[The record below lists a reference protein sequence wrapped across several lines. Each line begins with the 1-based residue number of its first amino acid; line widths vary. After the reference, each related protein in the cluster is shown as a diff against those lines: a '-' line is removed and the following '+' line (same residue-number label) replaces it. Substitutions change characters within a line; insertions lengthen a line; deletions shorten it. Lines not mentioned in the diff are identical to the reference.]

1 MKSFKV
7 PIKNTNED
15 FIVTNNVWLTLN
27 CPLNDCFVF
36 KKDNKNELIMGITG
50 NQKNAASYR
59 DLPQTGSLSGLFEQ
73 LAASPSGISLFY
85 INSVENNVRF
95 ISQPDIQSVLFRG
108 KKGDYAVLNDDGTSL
123 KTDDGDAL
131 VGFLGKLSTNELGK
145 LCDIILKSGHIS
157 YRLLRDISEFLNSYH
172 SDVMPVF
179 LIDFTDHQSYAFPI
193 KSSLK
198 TVSLTIDMVKNK
210 LVKHDLEK
218 IWQVETVLHEA
229 LVNAITYGSD
239 LDHSKNID
247 ISYEM
252 GKKGLRVVIKDT
264 GTGFDVNNIT
274 VPVGLEALE
283 KVNGR
288 GIYIMQKF
296 SDELFFNEK
305 GNELILFF
313 NF

>member
-7 PIKNTNED
+7 PIKNTHED

-27 CPLNDCFVF
+27 CPGQDCFIF
-36 KKDNKNELIMGITG
+36 KKDNKNELLFG
-50 NQKNAASYR
+50 
-59 DLPQTGSLSGLFEQ
+59 LSGSQKAVSSYQDLSTNN
-73 LAASPSGISLFY
+73 LASVFDKITNNPSGISLFY
-85 INSVENNVRF
+85 INPSENTVRF
-95 ISQPDIQSVLFRG
+95 LSQPDIQSVLFQG
-108 KKGDYAVLNDDGTSL
+108 KKNDYIILNDDGKSL
-123 KTDDGDAL
+123 KIEDGDTL
-131 VGFLGKLSTNELGK
+131 VGFLGKLSTNELEK
-145 LCDIILKSGHIS
+145 LKEVILRSGHIS
-157 YRLLRDISEFLNSYH
+157 YRLLKDITQFLDSYH
-172 SDVMPVF
+172 SDIVPVF
-179 LIDFTDHQSYAFPI
+179 LADLTEHASYAFPI

-198 TVSLTIDMVKNK
+198 TVSLTIDMIKNK

-239 LDHSKNID
+239 LDNSKNID

-252 GKKGLRVVIKDT
+252 GKKGLRVVIRDK

-274 VPVGLEALE
+274 VPVGHEALE

-296 SDELFFNEK
+296 SDEIFFNEK

>member
-7 PIKNTNED
+7 PIKNVHED
-15 FIVTNNVWLTLN
+15 FIVTSNVWLTLN
-27 CPLNDCFVF
+27 CPANDHYLF
-36 KKDNKNELIMGITG
+36 KKDNKNELLFGACG
-50 NQKNAASYR
+50 NQS
-59 DLPQTGSLSGLFEQ
+59 
-73 LAASPSGISLFY
+73 LAASLQELPSGNLASAFNDAVQHPNGISLFY
-85 INSVENNVRF
+85 INSTDGIIRF
-95 ISQPDIQSVLFRG
+95 RNKPEIQSVLFRL
-108 KKGDYAVLNDDGTSL
+108 KTSDYLVLNEDGNAQ
-123 KTDDGDAL
+123 KFGDGDAL
-131 VGFLGKLSTNELGK
+131 IGFFGKLSTNELDK
-145 LCDIILKSGHIS
+145 LKDIVLGNGHIC
-157 YRLLRDISEFLNSYH
+157 YKLLNDITAFLSSYH
-172 SDVMPVF
+172 SDVFPVF
-179 LIDFTDHQSYAFPI
+179 LVNFTEHASYSFPI

-198 TVSLTIDMVKNK
+198 TVSLTIDMIKNK

-239 LDHSKNID
+239 LDNSKNVD

-252 GKKGLRVVIKDT
+252 GKKGLRVVISDK

>member
-15 FIVTNNVWLTLN
+15 FVTTNNVWLTLN
-27 CPLNDCFVF
+27 CPQQDLFIF
-36 KKDNKNELIMGITG
+36 KKDNKNELLLCVSA
-50 NQKNAASYR
+50 NQKIAPSFQ
-59 DLPQTGSLSGLFEQ
+59 DMPQTGLSAAFER
-73 LAASPSGISLFY
+73 LSASPSGMSLFY
-85 INSVENNVRF
+85 VNSIENNIRF
-95 ISQPDIQSVLFRG
+95 VSQPDIQSVLFRG
-108 KKGDYAVLNDDGTSL
+108 KKKDYIILNEDGKSHKIDEGDTLI
-123 KTDDGDAL
+123 
-131 VGFLGKLSTNELGK
+131 GFLGKLSTNELEK
-145 LCDIILKSGHIS
+145 LRDTILRSGHIS
-157 YRLLRDISEFLNSYH
+157 YRLQKDIAEFLNSYH
-172 SDVMPVF
+172 SDVIPVF
-179 LIDFTDHQSYAFPI
+179 LADYTEHQSYSFPI
-193 KSSLK
+193 RSSLK
-198 TVSLTIDMVKNK
+198 TVSLTIDMIKNK

-239 LDHSKNID
+239 LDNSKNID

-252 GKKGLRVVIKDT
+252 GKKGLRVFIRDT

-274 VPVGLEALE
+274 VPVGNEALE

-296 SDELFFNEK
+296 SDEIFFNEK